1 MSTRVQRFVVLGVVN
16 TAFGF
21 AVFAAIQLAFGGFL
35 HYLLVLALAHVVA
48 VLEAFVVQRRF
59 VFRSTEP
66 WLPELARF
74 WSVYLGLFAVNIPV
88 LLVFVE
94 VARLPVLVAQFVTL
108 LILAVGS
115 YLAHR
120 SFTFSSPK
128 SAEAAAAESAIET
141 TPRPRTRGHS

>member
-16 TAFGF
+16 SAFGF
-21 AVFAAIQLAFGGFL
+21 AAFAAVQLAFGRFL
-35 HYLLVLALAHVVA
+35 HYLLVLALAHVAA
-48 VLEAFVVQRRF
+48 VLEAFAVQRRF
-59 VFRSTEP
+59 VFRSIEP

-74 WSVYLGLFAVNIPV
+74 WSVYLGIFALNIPV
-88 LLVFVE
+88 LLLSVE
-94 VARLPVLVAQFVTL
+94 VVHLPVLVAQFVTL

-115 YLAHR
+115 YLLHR

-141 TPRPRTRGHS
+141 TPRPQTRRHS

>member
-1 MSTRVQRFVVLGVVN
+1 MSTRVQRFVVFGVLN
-16 TAFGF
+16 SAFGF
-21 AVFAAIQLAFGGFL
+21 AVFAAIQLAFGRFL
-35 HYLLVLALAHVVA
+35 HYLLVLAVAHVVA
-48 VLEAFVVQRRF
+48 VLEAFAVHRRF

-88 LLVFVE
+88 LFVFVE

-108 LILAVGS
+108 LILAAGS

-141 TPRPRTRGHS
+141 SQGSP